1 MKPYL
6 DEMTPAERT
15 KYLHDLTARFIISIY
30 IDEVIAKK
38 QDSIFNVRELTSIY
52 APSELDKILQEA
64 GWERLDFDSNG
75 WQQDTWYWYA
85 HPDYDF
91 QLTMEYSGFYGDLK
105 LYRRDIDDYV

>member
-6 DEMTPAERT
+6 DKMTSAERR
-15 KYLHDLTARFIISIY
+15 KHLYNITARFIVSFY
-30 IDEVIAKK
+30 VDEVIAKTHP
-38 QDSIFNVRELTSIY
+38 DFVLDIREFTPIY
-52 APSELDKILQEA
+52 APSELDKILQEN
-64 GWERLDFDSNG
+64 GWERLDFDENG

-105 LYRRDIDDYV
+105 LYRKDIDD

>member
-6 DEMTPAERT
+6 DEMTPAERR
-15 KYLHDLTARFIISIY
+15 KHLHDITARFIVDFY
-30 IDEVIAKK
+30 VDEVIAKK
-38 QDSIFNVRELTSIY
+38 QPDFVLDIREFTPIY
-52 APSELDKILQEA
+52 APSELDEILQEN
-64 GWERLDFDSNG
+64 GWERLDFDESG

-105 LYRRDIDDYV
+105 LYRREKED

>member
-1 MKPYL
+1 MNLENVDLHKATVHFLLETYIKNVFPKNQEFIL
-6 DEMTPAERT
+6 D
-15 KYLHDLTARFIISIY
+15 I
-30 IDEVIAKK
+30 
-38 QDSIFNVRELTSIY
+38 RENLLLCS
-52 APSELDKILQEA
+52 PSEIDNALQEL

-105 LYRRDIDDYV
+105 LYRRDCDDMEVE